1 MGLFSVVMDPY
12 PDLQKFSFYYLDI
25 SLLSLLVR
33 LHVCFAVTVDDQE
46 YLGSVKVGRD
56 SRFEKVPLAM
66 KVMLTIPFLRK
77 TRLQISD
84 AQINAVDA
92 WP

>member
-1 MGLFSVVMDPY
+1 MDPY
-12 PDLQKFSFYYLDI
+12 PDLQKFCFYYLDI
-25 SLLSLLVR
+25 SLLFLLVR
-33 LHVCFAVTVDDQE
+33 PHVRFAVTVEDQE
-46 YLGSVKVGRD
+46 YLGSVKVRRD

-66 KVMLTIPFLRK
+66 KVMLAIPFLRK